1 MARTGMDRIWTVPN
15 VISFLRLLSVPV
27 FLWLL
32 ISGQD
37 AVALI
42 VLIAATT
49 SDFVDGFL
57 ARALN
62 QVTRLGT
69 LLDPI
74 SDRLFIAASVVAL
87 SVRGMIPWILLAIVL
102 ARDVVLLVVYVLT
115 RRRFDDI
122 PPVNYLGKVA
132 TFVLFIAFP
141 TIVVSSLLPDGSVS
155 ELVAALGWFLG
166 GIGSL
171 LYWVTG
177 VRYLRTLWG
186 EKSVDTGS

>member
-15 VISFLRLLSVPV
+15 VISFLRLLSVPL
-27 FLWLL
+27 FFWLL

-37 AVALI
+37 SVALI
-42 VLIAATT
+42 VLLAATS
-49 SDFVDGFL
+49 SDFVDGYL
-57 ARALN
+57 ARKLD

-102 ARDVVLLVVYVLT
+102 ARDIVLLCAYLVK

-132 TFVLFIAFP
+132 TFILFVAFP
-141 TIVVSSLLPDGSVS
+141 IIVVSSLVPDVS
-155 ELVAALGWFLG
+155 LAELFAALGWFLG
-166 GIGSL
+166 GVGSL
-171 LYWVTG
+171 VYWVTG
-177 VRYLRTLWG
+177 LHYLRALWRG
-186 EKSVDTGS
+186 KSVDTTS

>member
-1 MARTGMDRIWTVPN
+1 MARTGMDRIWTIPN

-32 ISGQD
+32 VSGHD
-37 AVALI
+37 SVALI
-42 VLIAATT
+42 VLIAATS

-102 ARDVVLLVVYVLT
+102 ARDIVLLCAYLIK

-141 TIVVSSLLPDGSVS
+141 IIVVSSLLPDGAIS

-177 VRYLRTLWG
+177 VRYLRALWG
-186 EKSVDTGS
+186 EKSVDTTA

>member
-1 MARTGMDRIWTVPN
+1 MDRIWTVPN

-27 FLWLL
+27 FFWLL

-37 AVALI
+37 SIALI
-42 VLIAATT
+42 VLLAATS
-49 SDFVDGFL
+49 SDFVDGYL
-57 ARALN
+57 ARKLN

-102 ARDVVLLVVYVLT
+102 ARDIVLLCVYLYK

-132 TFVLFIAFP
+132 TFILFVAFP
-141 TIVVSSLLPDGSVS
+141 IIVVSSLVPDGALA
-155 ELVAALGWFLG
+155 ELIAALGWFLG
-166 GIGSL
+166 GVGSL
-171 LYWVTG
+171 VYWVTG
-177 VRYLRTLWG
+177 LHYLRALWG
-186 EKSVDTGS
+186 EKFVDTAS